1 MEEEFSMFMNSKAT
15 GSVKKDLVEMFVMC
29 RKTYELPMLSW
40 RRFNRRMLEMK
51 CILG

>member
-29 RKTYELPMLSW
+29 RKSYQCSHGEGMLTGGCW
-40 RRFNRRMLEMK
+40 R
-51 CILG
+51 

>member
-1 MEEEFSMFMNSKAT
+1 MSMNSKAT

-40 RRFNRRMLEMK
+40 RRNVNRRMLEMK